1 MSYNPTGSQKPNI
14 PGYNQSSIQQFTPEQ
29 MQLFQQMF
37 SQVNPQSYTSRLAS
51 GDQSMFNEL
60 EAPAFRQ
67 FGEMQGNL
75 ASRFSGMG
83 TGARRSSGF
92 QTTMGGASSDLAR
105 NLASQRMGLQ
115 RQAIMD
121 LMNMSN
127 TLLSQ
132 RPYEQVLTRQQRPF
146 WQEMLMGMAPGMGSG
161 LSQLAGSG
169 MGQGFNYLFGGQ

>member
-1 MSYNPTGSQKPNI
+1 MSYNPTGSQSPQKI
-14 PGYNQSSIQQFTPEQ
+14 PGYNQSSVQQFTPEQ

-37 SQVNPQSYTSRLAS
+37 SQVNPQSYTSRLAG
-51 GDQSMFNEL
+51 GDPSMFNEL

-67 FGEMQGNL
+67 FGELQGNL

-92 QTTMGGASSDLAR
+92 QTAMGGASSDLAR
-105 NLASQRMGLQ
+105 NLAAQRMGLQ
-115 RQAIMD
+115 RQAISD

-146 WQEMLMGMAPGMGSG
+146 WQELLMGMSPGVGQG
-161 LSQLAGSG
+161 LSSLAGFG
-169 MGQGFNYLFGGQ
+169 LDNFFRQGQGV